1 MKAAGEKNLHIS
13 NAPINVKPARGGGGG
28 GGGGAWGRDFT
39 FYKSLQ
45 SNSPPTGKSFQSNG
59 TKFLHPGLHITLPN
73 IPRLHPRKTQ

>member
-13 NAPINVKPARGGGGG
+13 NAPINVKPAKGGGGEG
-28 GGGGAWGRDFT
+28 RAWGRDLT
-39 FYKSLQ
+39 FSKSLQ

-73 IPRLHPRKTQ
+73 IPRLDPRKAQ